1 MASENFKYA
10 FSKVTA
16 SDSRIRT
23 GGRSVCALILKQKST
38 PLAASSSSP
47 INSAPV
53 PPTFRNPSLFLSSYF
68 DRLLRNGL
76 LSVPSLSASI
86 SISIL
91 ISRVLWS
98 DVSLF
103 FAQVVAQRVKEAE
116 ITEQDSLLLV
126 RRSMNSSDLFLSLLS
141 RVRLSG
147 LLDLITDRGSVFSWS
162 SLPQIGVSGCF
173 IMLPWVCFLLGRESS
188 LFHSKTRKR
197 SSRSVD
203 FSSSFS
209 H

>member
-1 MASENFKYA
+1 MVSENFKDA
-10 FSKVTA
+10 FSNVTA

-23 GGRSVCALILKQKST
+23 GGRSVRALILKQKSL

-47 INSAPV
+47 INNSPV
-53 PPTFRNPSLFLSSYF
+53 PPTFRDHSLFLSSYL

-91 ISRVLWS
+91 ISRVPVFCS
-98 DVSLF
+98 GCRSAGEGSGDHGAGFS
-103 FAQVVAQRVKEAE
+103 APGEAIDE
-116 ITEQDSLLLV
+116 LLG
-126 RRSMNSSDLFLSLLS
+126 SLSLSLSLSS

-147 LLDLITDRGSVFSWS
+147 LLDLMTDRGSVFSSS

-173 IMLPWVCFLLGRESS
+173 IMLP
-188 LFHSKTRKR
+188 
-197 SSRSVD
+197 
-203 FSSSFS
+203 
-209 H
+209 